1 LIFKNMAEKFRLNKF
16 IAHTGLCSRRK
27 AGDLVK
33 EGKIKL
39 NGQVETNPAVEV
51 TDEDRI
57 EYKGKPLK
65 REEKEVYILMNK
77 PRGVITSLSDEHE
90 RKTVI
95 DVLGRDVK
103 ERVYPV
109 GRLDFNTTG
118 LLLLTNDGALSHQLT
133 HPSFEVKKVYELELD
148 RPLSE
153 GDFQKIKKGL
163 MLEDGPIK
171 VDGLSK
177 NADKNH
183 VGIEIHSG
191 RNRIVRRI
199 FEHLDYTILKLDRVL
214 FAGLTK
220 KNLPRGKYRF
230 LTRKE
235 IILLKHFNKK

>member
-1 LIFKNMAEKFRLNKF
+1 MPEKFRLNKF
-16 IAHTGLCSRRK
+16 IAHSGLCSRRK

-33 EGKIKL
+33 SGQIKL
-39 NGQVETNPAVEV
+39 NGKVETNPAVEV
-51 TDEDRI
+51 TDDDRV
-57 EYKGKPLK
+57 EYKGKRLR
-65 REEKEVYILMNK
+65 REEREVYILMNK
-77 PRGVITSLSDEHE
+77 PKGVITSLTDEHE

-95 DVLGRDVK
+95 DVLGKDVN

-118 LLLLTNDGALSHQLT
+118 LLLLTNDGELSHQLT
-133 HPSFEVKKVYELELD
+133 HPSYEVKKVYEVELD

-163 MLEDGPIK
+163 VLEDGRIE
-171 VDGLSK
+171 VDGLSCK
-177 NADKNH
+177 DDRRI

-199 FEHLDYTILKLDRVL
+199 FEKLDYTIIKLDRVR

-220 KNLPRGKYRF
+220 KNLPRGKYRR
-230 LTRKE
+230 LTKKE
-235 IILLKHFNKK
+235 IIFLKHFNKK

>member
-1 LIFKNMAEKFRLNKF
+1 MPEKFRLNKF
-16 IAHTGLCSRRK
+16 IAHSGLCSRRK

-33 EGKIKL
+33 SGQIKL
-39 NGQVETNPAVEV
+39 NGKVETNPAVEV
-51 TDEDRI
+51 TDDDRI

-65 REEKEVYILMNK
+65 REERTVYILMNK
-77 PRGVITSLSDEHE
+77 PKGVITSLTDEHE

-95 DVLGRDVK
+95 DVLGKDVN

-118 LLLLTNDGALSHQLT
+118 LLLLTNDGELSHQLT
-133 HPSFEVKKVYELELD
+133 HPSYEVKKVYEVELD

-163 MLEDGPIK
+163 VLEDGRIE
-171 VDGLSK
+171 VDGLSCK
-177 NADKNH
+177 DDRRI

-199 FEHLDYTILKLDRVL
+199 FEKLDYTIIKLDRVR

-220 KNLPRGKYRF
+220 KNLPRGKYRR
-230 LTRKE
+230 LTKKE
-235 IILLKHFNKK
+235 IIFLKHFNKK

>member
-1 LIFKNMAEKFRLNKF
+1 MPEKFRLNKF
-16 IAHTGLCSRRK
+16 IAHSGLCSRRK

-33 EGKIKL
+33 SGQIKL
-39 NGQVETNPAVEV
+39 NGKVETNPAVEV
-51 TDEDRI
+51 TDDDRV
-57 EYKGKPLK
+57 EYKGKRLR
-65 REEKEVYILMNK
+65 REEREVYILMNK
-77 PRGVITSLSDEHE
+77 PKGVITSLTDEHE

-95 DVLGRDVK
+95 DVLGKEVN

-118 LLLLTNDGALSHQLT
+118 LLLLTNDGELSHQLT
-133 HPSFEVKKVYELELD
+133 HPSYEVKKVYEVELD

-163 MLEDGPIK
+163 VLEDGRIE
-171 VDGLSK
+171 VDGLSCK
-177 NADKNH
+177 DDRRI

-199 FEHLDYTILKLDRVL
+199 FEKLDYTIIKLDRVR

-220 KNLPRGKYRF
+220 KNLPRGKYRR
-230 LTRKE
+230 LTKKE
-235 IILLKHFNKK
+235 IIFLKHFNKK